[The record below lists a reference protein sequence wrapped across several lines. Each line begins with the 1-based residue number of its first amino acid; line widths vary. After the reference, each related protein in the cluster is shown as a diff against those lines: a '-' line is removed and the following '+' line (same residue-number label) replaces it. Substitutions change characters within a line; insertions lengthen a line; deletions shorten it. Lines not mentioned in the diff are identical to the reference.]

1 MKVGIIGGSGLYN
14 LKELDKVK
22 NIQNDTPLGKP
33 SSDFLTG
40 EVHDIPLVFI
50 PRHGIGHVL
59 LPTEIPF
66 RANIWG
72 LKKLG
77 VTHLISVGAV
87 GSLKEEIIPGHIVF
101 PDQFIDLTRHR
112 TSTFFGNGVVA
123 HVQFGDPVCPKL
135 CEKLVKAAQVVGA
148 TIHLGGTYICMEGPA
163 FSSRAESLLYRSWG
177 ADVIGMTNAQEAKLA
192 REAEMAFAS
201 IALATDYD
209 CWHPD
214 HDAVTVEQVSKI
226 MAQNTLVAKEIID
239 EFAIKFPQHREAC
252 SSGADTALDGAIMS
266 SLQSLATEE
275 LEKFTAIAG
284 RLLNEQEGK

>member
-14 LKELDKVK
+14 LKELEKIDNV
-22 NIQNDTPLGKP
+22 QLDTPFGKP

-40 EVHDIPLVFI
+40 EVHDIPVIFI
-50 PRHGIGHVL
+50 PRHGLGHVL

-87 GSLKEEIIPGHIVF
+87 GSLKEEIIPGHMVF

-135 CEKLVKAAQVVGA
+135 SEKLVQAAQSVGA

-209 CWHPD
+209 CWHVNESEVNVEDIIKVMHENVETARQIIVETLQNLPPD
-214 HDAVTVEQVSKI
+214 FPNSQHDALRFALLTEKSKI
-226 MAQNTLVAKEIID
+226 PQKTKID
-239 EFAIKFPQHREAC
+239 
-252 SSGADTALDGAIMS
+252 LD
-266 SLQSLATEE
+266 
-275 LEKFTAIAG
+275 
-284 RLLNEQEGK
+284 LLLGKYLD

>member
-14 LKELDKVK
+14 LKELDKVN
-22 NIQNDTPLGKP
+22 NIQIDTPFGKP

-40 EVHDIPLVFI
+40 EIHDIPVVFI

-87 GSLKEEIIPGHIVF
+87 GSLKEEIIPGHMVF

-123 HVQFGDPVCPKL
+123 HVQFGDPVCPRL
-135 CEKLVKAAQVVGA
+135 REELVKAAQTVGA

-192 REAEMAFAS
+192 REAEMSFAS

-209 CWHPD
+209 CWHVSESEVNVDDIIKVMHENVETARRIIVETMRNLTPD
-214 HDAVTVEQVSKI
+214 FPNSQQDALKFALLTEKSKI
-226 MAQNTLVAKEIID
+226 
-239 EFAIKFPQHREAC
+239 PQKTRN
-252 SSGADTALDGAIMS
+252 DLDLFIS
-266 SLQSLATEE
+266 RYLD
-275 LEKFTAIAG
+275 
-284 RLLNEQEGK
+284 

>member
-14 LKELDKVK
+14 LKELEKIK
-22 NIQNDTPLGKP
+22 NVQLDTPFGKP
-33 SSDFLTG
+33 SSYFLTG
-40 EVHDIPLVFI
+40 EVHDIPVIFI
-50 PRHGIGHVL
+50 PRHGLGHVL
-59 LPTEIPF
+59 LPSEIPF

-87 GSLKEEIIPGHIVF
+87 GSLKEEIIPGHMVF

-123 HVQFGDPVCPKL
+123 HVQFGDPVCTKL
-135 CEKLVKAAQVVGA
+135 CERLVQAAQTVGA
-148 TIHLGGTYICMEGPA
+148 NIHLGGTYICMEGPA

-192 REAEMAFAS
+192 REAEIAFAS

-209 CWHPD
+209 CWHVSESEVNVEDIIKVMHENVETARRIIVETLRNLPPD
-214 HDAVTVEQVSKI
+214 FPNSQQDALKFALITEKSKI
-226 MAQNTLVAKEIID
+226 
-239 EFAIKFPQHREAC
+239 PQKTR
-252 SSGADTALDGAIMS
+252 SDLD
-266 SLQSLATEE
+266 
-275 LEKFTAIAG
+275 
-284 RLLNEQEGK
+284 LLLSKYLD

>member
-1 MKVGIIGGSGLYN
+1 MKIGIIGGSGLYN

-22 NIQNDTPLGKP
+22 NIQIDTPFGKP

-40 EVHDIPLVFI
+40 EIHDIPVVFI

-72 LKKLG
+72 FKKLG

-112 TSTFFGNGVVA
+112 TSTFFGNGIVA

-135 CEKLVKAAQVVGA
+135 SEKLVQSAQTVGA
-148 TIHLGGTYICMEGPA
+148 SIHLGGTYICMEGPA

-192 REAEMAFAS
+192 REAEMSFAS

-209 CWHPD
+209 CWHVSESEVNVEDIIKVMHENVETARRIIVETMRNLTIDFPNSQQ
-214 HDAVTVEQVSKI
+214 DALKFALLTEKSKI
-226 MAQNTLVAKEIID
+226 PKKTRND
-239 EFAIKFPQHREAC
+239 
-252 SSGADTALDGAIMS
+252 LDLFI
-266 SLQSLATEE
+266 
-275 LEKFTAIAG
+275 G
-284 RLLNEQEGK
+284 RYLD

>member
-14 LKELDKVK
+14 LKELEKVD
-22 NIQNDTPLGKP
+22 NVQLDTPFGKP

-40 EVHDIPLVFI
+40 EVHGIPVIFI
-50 PRHGIGHVL
+50 PRHGLGHVL

-87 GSLKEEIIPGHIVF
+87 GSLKEEIIPGHMVF

-135 CEKLVKAAQVVGA
+135 SEKLVQAAQAVGA

-209 CWHPD
+209 CWHVSESEVNVEDIIKVMHENVETARRIIVETLRNLPPD
-214 HDAVTVEQVSKI
+214 FPNSQQDALKFALITEKSKI
-226 MAQNTLVAKEIID
+226 
-239 EFAIKFPQHREAC
+239 PQKTK
-252 SSGADTALDGAIMS
+252 SDLD
-266 SLQSLATEE
+266 
-275 LEKFTAIAG
+275 
-284 RLLNEQEGK
+284 LLLKKYLD

>member
-14 LKELDKVK
+14 LKELEKVK
-22 NIQNDTPLGKP
+22 KVQLDTPFGKP

-40 EVHDIPLVFI
+40 EVHDIPVIFI
-50 PRHGIGHVL
+50 PRHGLGHVL

-87 GSLKEEIIPGHIVF
+87 GSLKEEIIPGHMVF

-135 CEKLVKAAQVVGA
+135 SEKLVQAARAVGA
-148 TIHLGGTYICMEGPA
+148 TFHLGGTYICMEGPA

-209 CWHPD
+209 CWHISESEVNVEDIIKVMHENVETARRIIVETLRNLPPD
-214 HDAVTVEQVSKI
+214 FPNSQQDALKFALITEKSKI
-226 MAQNTLVAKEIID
+226 
-239 EFAIKFPQHREAC
+239 PQKTR
-252 SSGADTALDGAIMS
+252 SDLD
-266 SLQSLATEE
+266 
-275 LEKFTAIAG
+275 
-284 RLLNEQEGK
+284 LLLSKYLD

>member
-14 LKELDKVK
+14 LKELDKVN
-22 NIQNDTPLGKP
+22 NIQIDTPFGKP

-40 EVHDIPLVFI
+40 EVHDIPVVFI

-112 TSTFFGNGVVA
+112 TSTFFGNGIVA
-123 HVQFGDPVCPKL
+123 HVQFGEPVCPKL
-135 CEKLVKAAQVVGA
+135 SEKLVQSAQTVGA
-148 TIHLGGTYICMEGPA
+148 SIHLGGTYICMEGPA

-192 REAEMAFAS
+192 REAEMSFAS

-209 CWHPD
+209 CWHVSESEVNVDDIIKVMHENVETARRIIVETMRNLTPD
-214 HDAVTVEQVSKI
+214 FPNPQQDALKFALLTDKSKI
-226 MAQNTLVAKEIID
+226 
-239 EFAIKFPQHREAC
+239 PQKTKN
-252 SSGADTALDGAIMS
+252 DLDLFI
-266 SLQSLATEE
+266 
-275 LEKFTAIAG
+275 G
-284 RLLNEQEGK
+284 RYLD

>member
-14 LKELDKVK
+14 LKELDKVN
-22 NIQNDTPLGKP
+22 NIQMDTPFGKP

-40 EVHDIPLVFI
+40 EVYDIPVVFI

-135 CEKLVKAAQVVGA
+135 SEKLIQSAQTVGA
-148 TIHLGGTYICMEGPA
+148 TIHLGGTYICMEGPS

-192 REAEMAFAS
+192 REAEMSFAS

-209 CWHPD
+209 CWHVSESEVNVEDIIKVMHENVETARRIIVETMRNLTTDFPNSQQ
-214 HDAVTVEQVSKI
+214 DALKFALLTEKSKI
-226 MAQNTLVAKEIID
+226 
-239 EFAIKFPQHREAC
+239 PQKTRN
-252 SSGADTALDGAIMS
+252 DLDLFIS
-266 SLQSLATEE
+266 RYLD
-275 LEKFTAIAG
+275 
-284 RLLNEQEGK
+284 

>member
-14 LKELDKVK
+14 LKELDKVN
-22 NIQNDTPLGKP
+22 NIQIDTPFGKP

-40 EVHDIPLVFI
+40 EVHDIPVVFI

-112 TSTFFGNGVVA
+112 TSTFFGNGIVA

-135 CEKLVKAAQVVGA
+135 SEKLVQSAQTVGA
-148 TIHLGGTYICMEGPA
+148 SIHLGGTYICMEGPA

-192 REAEMAFAS
+192 REAEMSFAS

-209 CWHPD
+209 CWHVSESEVNVDDIIKVMHENVETARRIIVETMRNLTPD
-214 HDAVTVEQVSKI
+214 FPNSQQDALKFALLTEKSKI
-226 MAQNTLVAKEIID
+226 
-239 EFAIKFPQHREAC
+239 PQKTRN
-252 SSGADTALDGAIMS
+252 DLDLFIS
-266 SLQSLATEE
+266 RYLD
-275 LEKFTAIAG
+275 
-284 RLLNEQEGK
+284 

>member
-1 MKVGIIGGSGLYN
+1 MSCYQQKS
-14 LKELDKVK
+14 
-22 NIQNDTPLGKP
+22 
-33 SSDFLTG
+33 
-40 EVHDIPLVFI
+40 
-50 PRHGIGHVL
+50 
-59 LPTEIPF
+59 PF

-87 GSLKEEIIPGHIVF
+87 GSLKEEIIPGHMVF
-101 PDQFIDLTRHR
+101 PDQFVDLTRHR

-135 CEKLVKAAQVVGA
+135 FEKLVQAAQTVGA
-148 TIHLGGTYICMEGPA
+148 SIHLGGTYICMEGPA

-209 CWHPD
+209 CWHISESEVNVDDIIKVMHENVETARRIIVETLRNLTPD
-214 HDAVTVEQVSKI
+214 FPNSQQDALKFALITEKSKI
-226 MAQNTLVAKEIID
+226 
-239 EFAIKFPQHREAC
+239 PQKPR
-252 SSGADTALDGAIMS
+252 SDLDLFIS
-266 SLQSLATEE
+266 KYLD
-275 LEKFTAIAG
+275 
-284 RLLNEQEGK
+284 

>member
-14 LKELDKVK
+14 LKELDKVD
-22 NIQNDTPLGKP
+22 NIQIDTPFGKP

-40 EVHDIPLVFI
+40 EVHDIPVVFI

-112 TSTFFGNGVVA
+112 TSTFFGNGIVA

-135 CEKLVKAAQVVGA
+135 SKKLVQSAQTVGA
-148 TIHLGGTYICMEGPA
+148 NIHLGGTYICIEGPA

-192 REAEMAFAS
+192 REAEMSFAS

-209 CWHPD
+209 CWHISESEVNVDDIIKVMHENVETARRIIVETMRNLTPNFPNSQQ
-214 HDAVTVEQVSKI
+214 DALKFALLTEKSKI
-226 MAQNTLVAKEIID
+226 
-239 EFAIKFPQHREAC
+239 PQKTRN
-252 SSGADTALDGAIMS
+252 DLDLFIS
-266 SLQSLATEE
+266 KYLD
-275 LEKFTAIAG
+275 
-284 RLLNEQEGK
+284 

>member
-14 LKELDKVK
+14 LKELEKVDKV
-22 NIQNDTPLGKP
+22 QLDTPFGKP

-40 EVHDIPLVFI
+40 EVHNIPVIFI
-50 PRHGIGHVL
+50 PRHGLGHVL

-87 GSLKEEIIPGHIVF
+87 GSLKEEIIPGHMVF

-135 CEKLVKAAQVVGA
+135 CEKLVQAAQTVGT

-209 CWHPD
+209 CWHVSESEVNVEDIIKVMHENVETARRIIVETLRNLPPD
-214 HDAVTVEQVSKI
+214 FPNSQQDALKFALITEKSKI
-226 MAQNTLVAKEIID
+226 
-239 EFAIKFPQHREAC
+239 PQKTR
-252 SSGADTALDGAIMS
+252 SDLD
-266 SLQSLATEE
+266 
-275 LEKFTAIAG
+275 
-284 RLLNEQEGK
+284 LLLKKYLD

>member
-14 LKELDKVK
+14 LKELEKVDKV
-22 NIQNDTPLGKP
+22 QLDTPFGKP

-40 EVHDIPLVFI
+40 EVHDIPVIFI
-50 PRHGIGHVL
+50 PRHGLGHVL

-87 GSLKEEIIPGHIVF
+87 GSLKEEIIPGHMVF

-135 CEKLVKAAQVVGA
+135 SEKLVQAAQAVGA

-209 CWHPD
+209 CWHVSESEVNVEDIIKVMHENLKTARRIIVETLRNLPPNFPNSQQ
-214 HDAVTVEQVSKI
+214 DALKFALITEKSKI
-226 MAQNTLVAKEIID
+226 SQKARSD
-239 EFAIKFPQHREAC
+239 
-252 SSGADTALDGAIMS
+252 LD
-266 SLQSLATEE
+266 
-275 LEKFTAIAG
+275 
-284 RLLNEQEGK
+284 LLLSKYLD

>member
-14 LKELDKVK
+14 LKELEKVD
-22 NIQNDTPLGKP
+22 NVQLDTPFGKP

-40 EVHDIPLVFI
+40 EVHDIPVIFI
-50 PRHGIGHVL
+50 PRHGLGHVL

-87 GSLKEEIIPGHIVF
+87 GSLKEEIIPGHMVF

-135 CEKLVKAAQVVGA
+135 SEKLVQAAQAVGA

-209 CWHPD
+209 CWHVSESEVNVEDIIKVMHENVETARRIIVETLHNLPPD
-214 HDAVTVEQVSKI
+214 FPNSQKDALKFALITEKSKI
-226 MAQNTLVAKEIID
+226 SQKTRSD
-239 EFAIKFPQHREAC
+239 
-252 SSGADTALDGAIMS
+252 LD
-266 SLQSLATEE
+266 
-275 LEKFTAIAG
+275 
-284 RLLNEQEGK
+284 LLLSKYLD

>member
-14 LKELDKVK
+14 LKELDKVN
-22 NIQNDTPLGKP
+22 NIQIDTPFGKP

-40 EVHDIPLVFI
+40 ELHDIPVVFI

-112 TSTFFGNGVVA
+112 TSTFFGNGIVA

-135 CEKLVKAAQVVGA
+135 SEKLVQSAQTVGA
-148 TIHLGGTYICMEGPA
+148 SIHLGGTYICMEGPA

-192 REAEMAFAS
+192 REAEMSFAS

-209 CWHPD
+209 CWHVSESEVNVDDIIKVMHENVETARRIIVETMRNLKPD
-214 HDAVTVEQVSKI
+214 FPNPQQDALKFALLTDKSKI
-226 MAQNTLVAKEIID
+226 
-239 EFAIKFPQHREAC
+239 PQKTRN
-252 SSGADTALDGAIMS
+252 DLD
-266 SLQSLATEE
+266 LFL
-275 LEKFTAIAG
+275 G
-284 RLLNEQEGK
+284 RYLD

>member
-14 LKELDKVK
+14 LKELEKVD
-22 NIQNDTPLGKP
+22 NVQLDTPFGKP

-40 EVHDIPLVFI
+40 EVNDIPVIFI
-50 PRHGIGHVL
+50 PRHGLGHVL

-112 TSTFFGNGVVA
+112 TSTFFGNGIVA
-123 HVQFGDPVCPKL
+123 HVQFGEPVCPKL
-135 CEKLVKAAQVVGA
+135 SEKLVQSAQTVGA
-148 TIHLGGTYICMEGPA
+148 SIHLGGTYICMEGPA

-192 REAEMAFAS
+192 REAEIAFAS

-209 CWHPD
+209 CWHVSESEVNVEDIIKVMHENVETARRIIVETLRNLPPD
-214 HDAVTVEQVSKI
+214 FPNSQQDSLKFALITEKSKI
-226 MAQNTLVAKEIID
+226 
-239 EFAIKFPQHREAC
+239 PQKTR
-252 SSGADTALDGAIMS
+252 SDLD
-266 SLQSLATEE
+266 
-275 LEKFTAIAG
+275 
-284 RLLNEQEGK
+284 LLLSKYLD